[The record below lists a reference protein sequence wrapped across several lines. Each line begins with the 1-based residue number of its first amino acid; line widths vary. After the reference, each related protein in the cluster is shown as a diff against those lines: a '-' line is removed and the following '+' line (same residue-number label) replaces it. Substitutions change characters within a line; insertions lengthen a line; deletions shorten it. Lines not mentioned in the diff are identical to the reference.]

1 MPDSSSMIRTV
12 PGGKVGRAGG
22 GGWVD
27 GVGDCAMNPS
37 SVPGR
42 PMRTAAPTTATRTS
56 SAIPM
61 TQPGPG
67 PPPADDSSGGR
78 GPGRGSGSG
87 AGGARTGEDRTA
99 TPGPA
104 GVATSDQAAPFH
116 QRTSP
121 GVPSGSAYQPGGGA
135 GGPGAV
141 TGSTLG
147 GRLFPVRSR
156 PGPREAP

>member
-87 AGGARTGEDRTA
+87 AGGARTGEDCTA

-104 GVATSDQAAPFH
+104 GGATSDQAAPFH
-116 QRTSP
+116 PRTSP
-121 GVPSGSAYQPGGGA
+121 RAPSGAGDQPGGGGRGARGGA
-135 GGPGAV
+135 GAPPR
-141 TGSTLG
+141 G
-147 GRLFPVRSR
+147 G
-156 PGPREAP
+156 